1 MTAFL
6 RLMTPL
12 PSPLQLLQTLLRVL
26 ATLSLGPASPLQW
39 ANSFL
44 SSLPL
49 KLWSSFHSQSH
60 SLAQQSMI
68 NPGSEVRAT
77 SVLAHSSMSQF
88 GQKGMLYTMEHI
100 HLLERILEG
109 QTLRFHS
116 TESSGLSSCLALRAL
131 RPGRASHSERRRHQ
145 TEACWGPV

>member
-26 ATLSLGPASPLQW
+26 ATLSLGPASPLQG

-44 SSLPL
+44 FSLPL

-88 GQKGMLYTMEHI
+88 GQKGMLYTMETHPPSRTCSRRPDPQI
-100 HLLERILEG
+100 PQHRKFW
-109 QTLRFHS
+109 TLFMPGPP
-116 TESSGLSSCLALRAL
+116 SS
-131 RPGRASHSERRRHQ
+131 
-145 TEACWGPV
+145 EARKSQP